1 MVGVKRNYTL
11 DFLKFVFAVIVMLF
25 HSNSLTND
33 RGQMIFLNG
42 RIGVEF
48 FFLVSGCLMCES
60 ALRYVTDRQT
70 DRHRTGDLEFHPQK
84 GSALDAEFYYCLPDC
99 LFRISYERR
108 DYRAAHSC

>member
-48 FFLVSGCLMCES
+48 FFLVSGCLM
-60 ALRYVTDRQT
+60 
-70 DRHRTGDLEFHPQK
+70 
-84 GSALDAEFYYCLPDC
+84 
-99 LFRISYERR
+99 
-108 DYRAAHSC
+108 